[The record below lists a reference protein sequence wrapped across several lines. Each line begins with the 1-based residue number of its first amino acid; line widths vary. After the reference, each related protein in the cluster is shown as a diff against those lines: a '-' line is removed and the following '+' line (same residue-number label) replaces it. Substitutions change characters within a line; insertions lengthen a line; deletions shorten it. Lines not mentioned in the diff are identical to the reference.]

1 MKNTKSFLL
10 IAISAVALSSAPAL
24 RAQERHDQAQDR
36 REDAKD
42 RREDRADEHAREYH
56 FRQEDGA
63 RLREHYKKI
72 EHVDVAHRA
81 ALVTGARLPGDWRRR
96 IHPVPAAV
104 IRELAPP
111 PPGYVFGYLD
121 GYCVV
126 YDPTTL
132 LIADVI
138 DLATF
143 AR

>member
-10 IAISAVALSSAPAL
+10 IAISAVALSSVPAL
-24 RAQERHDQAQDR
+24 RAQERREEAQDR
-36 REDAKD
+36 RED
-42 RREDRADEHAREYH
+42 RAEHAREYH
-56 FRQEDGA
+56 FRTEDGA
-63 RLREHYKKI
+63 RLRQHYTKI
-72 EHVDVAHRA
+72 EHVDVAHRHV
-81 ALVTGARLPGDWRRR
+81 LVAGGRLPGDWRVR
-96 IHPVPAAV
+96 IRPVPAAV

-138 DLATF
+138 DLATLP
-143 AR
+143 R